1 MSRVTRFRAPACL
14 AAPAIAIAIATA
26 CGGETK
32 TSGGGPAPPPG
43 AGYGGGAEDLRLLSR
58 DDCISLRDHQI
69 EIAVAHALGDEN
81 DPGKRLDLEARV
93 RAEHKGKSEEWVK
106 SCSGRSVPAKLVRC
120 WKEATTPSSL
130 VACDLPAQPSDAAP
144 PDTHT
149 GG

>member
-1 MSRVTRFRAPACL
+1 MSRVIVLLVAP
-14 AAPAIAIAIATA
+14 IAIAVTCGA

-43 AGYGGGAEDLRLLSR
+43 VGYGAGPSDDQRVLSR

-69 EIAVAHALGDEN
+69 EIAVAHALGDET

-106 SCSGRSVPAKLVRC
+106 SCSGHAVPAKLIRC
-120 WKEATTPSSL
+120 WKEATTPASL
-130 VACDLPAQPSDAAP
+130 VACEVPAEADAAV
-144 PDTHT
+144 D
-149 GG
+149 G